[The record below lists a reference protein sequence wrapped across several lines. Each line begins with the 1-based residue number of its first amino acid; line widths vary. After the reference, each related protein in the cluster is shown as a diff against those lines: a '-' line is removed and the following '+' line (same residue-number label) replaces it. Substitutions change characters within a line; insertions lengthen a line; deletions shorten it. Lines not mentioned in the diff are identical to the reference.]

1 MVLQNA
7 QTEYLKSDKEVYMTY
22 KLLRKTKIDTRYK
35 LMEYCKTKADALKLI
50 DLYKRRKIIRLG
62 EKKDLMKAAL
72 WKIVPITKYEAMMAE
87 KDVPF

>member
-1 MVLQNA
+1 MGNR
-7 QTEYLKSDKEVYMTY
+7 Y
-22 KLLRKTKIDTRYK
+22 KLLRKTKIDTKYHVMDICSSK
-35 LMEYCKTKADALKLI
+35 ECALKLI

-62 EKKDLMKAAL
+62 EKKDLMKTAL

>member
-1 MVLQNA
+1 
-7 QTEYLKSDKEVYMTY
+7 MTY
-22 KLLRKTKIDTRYK
+22 KLLRKAKTDTKYK
-35 LMEYCKTKADALKLI
+35 LIEYCKSKTDALKLI

-62 EKKDLMKAAL
+62 EKKDLMKTAL

>member
-1 MVLQNA
+1 
-7 QTEYLKSDKEVYMTY
+7 MTY
-22 KLLRKTKIDTRYK
+22 KLLRKTKTDTKYK
-35 LMEYCKTKADALKLI
+35 LIEYCKSKTDALKLI

-62 EKKDLMKAAL
+62 EKKDLMKTAL